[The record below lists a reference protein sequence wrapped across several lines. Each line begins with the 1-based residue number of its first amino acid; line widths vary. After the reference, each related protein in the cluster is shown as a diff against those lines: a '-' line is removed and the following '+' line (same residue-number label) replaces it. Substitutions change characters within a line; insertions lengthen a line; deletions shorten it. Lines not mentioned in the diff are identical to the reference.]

1 MAHPDP
7 RPSRW
12 LLALSLGL
20 FGSVFT
26 ACTMEQSE
34 PSPAPVP
41 AQASPPASATVP
53 VMRQVRSYGLDPS
66 WPVPSDFPVMLGCTD
81 EELAHPDPL
90 VEGKCRKICEAGQ
103 LGLYQ
108 LSEDTSLS
116 ADDQHSMAMMIM
128 GETLQRLAEARE
140 AVGSGSPDG
149 GSSPSDGGMP

>member
-1 MAHPDP
+1 
-7 RPSRW
+7 
-12 LLALSLGL
+12 
-20 FGSVFT
+20 
-26 ACTMEQSE
+26 
-34 PSPAPVP
+34 
-41 AQASPPASATVP
+41 
-53 VMRQVRSYGLDPS
+53 
-66 WPVPSDFPVMLGCTD
+66 MLGCTD

-116 ADDQHSMAMMIM
+116 ADDQQSMAMMIM

-149 GSSPSDGGMP
+149 GSAPSDGGMP